1 MKTSRILYFKF
12 KKLKKGEI
20 MKKNLYSVCATV
32 IMLSFLLI
40 SSPAQSQKDY
50 HHDDLAVTEKV
61 KTFILDHNITG
72 SDLDK
77 IHRIIEIM
85 HDKLLFIRVKR
96 SRIQGWLQEP
106 EEIEVFKSQL
116 RTAVEELRQI
126 NYRRLTALLSKDEYE
141 KRKELQ
147 EFIFYGMHDLSVYS
161 NVIQKKDIYPQ
172 DLPFVVSGAEAV
184 EYGIA
189 DGCTTATKTF
199 IVLAKAAGIK
209 EVRFVPTGNV
219 LDYNKA
225 CQAKGKTRKPGITI
239 NGHFFALAKI
249 QGKWAL
255 VNCTYFEPYSL
266 EDSIRY
272 EIFFELDGEEVS
284 PEMLTNRILKIPSF
298 QREGKPRPPSRLY
311 VIGVGKDNDDDLDI
325 ENYKALMNMSVSGDR
340 DCAICKCS
348 QF

>member
-1 MKTSRILYFKF
+1 
-12 KKLKKGEI
+12 
-20 MKKNLYSVCATV
+20 MKKNLYIVWAAV
-32 IMLSFLLI
+32 IMLFFILT
-40 SSPAQSQKDY
+40 SSSAQNQKDY
-50 HHDDLAVTEKV
+50 HHDGLAVTEEV
-61 KTFILDHNITG
+61 KAFVAEHNITG

-77 IHRIIEIM
+77 VHRIIEIM
-85 HDKLLFIRVKR
+85 HDRFLFT
-96 SRIQGWLQEP
+96 RIGRRKIQDWLREP
-106 EEIEVFKSQL
+106 KEAEVFESQL
-116 RTAVEELRQI
+116 RKSVKQLRQI
-126 NYRRLTALLSKDEYE
+126 NDKRMTALLSKDEY
-141 KRKELQ
+141 KRRKKLE
-147 EFIFYGMHDLSVYS
+147 EFIFYGIHDLKVYNSVL
-161 NVIQKKDIYPQ
+161 KTKDIYPR

-209 EVRFVPTGNV
+209 EVRFIPTGNV

-225 CQAKGKTRKPGITI
+225 CQTAGKIRKKGVTI

-272 EIFFELDGEEVS
+272 EIFFWLDGEEVS
-284 PEMLTNRILKIPSF
+284 PEMLKNRILRIPSF
-298 QREGKPRPPSRLY
+298 QREGKPSPPSRLY
-311 VIGVGKDNDDDLDI
+311 VIGVGKDSDDDLDI
-325 ENYKALMNMSVSGDR
+325 ENHTALMNMSVSGDR
-340 DCAICKCS
+340 NSAVCKRS

>member
-1 MKTSRILYFKF
+1 
-12 KKLKKGEI
+12 
-20 MKKNLYSVCATV
+20 MKKNLYIVWAAT
-32 IMLSFLLI
+32 IMLFFLST
-40 SSPAQSQKDY
+40 SSPAQNQKDY
-50 HHDDLAVTEKV
+50 HHDGLAVTEKV
-61 KTFILDHNITG
+61 KKFVAEHNITG

-77 IHRIIEIM
+77 VHRIIEIM
-85 HDKLLFIRVKR
+85 HDRFLFTRIGRR
-96 SRIQGWLQEP
+96 RIQDWLKEP
-106 EEIEVFKSQL
+106 EEMEVFNSQL
-116 RTAVEELRQI
+116 KASVQKLRGI
-126 NYRRLTALLSKDEYE
+126 NDKRMTALLSKDECE
-141 KRKELQ
+141 KRKKLQ
-147 EFIFYGMHDLSVYS
+147 RFIFFAMHDLSVYY
-161 NVIQKKDIYPQ
+161 NVIRTKDISPR

-225 CQAKGKTRKPGITI
+225 CKAKGKTRKQGVTI
-239 NGHFFALAKI
+239 NGHFFALVKI

-266 EDSIRY
+266 DDSIRY
-272 EIFFELDGEEVS
+272 EIFFWLDQEEVS

-298 QREGKPRPPSRLY
+298 QREGKPRPPNRLY

-340 DCAICKCS
+340 DCDICKKS

>member
-1 MKTSRILYFKF
+1 
-12 KKLKKGEI
+12 
-20 MKKNLYSVCATV
+20 MKKNLLSVWAAV
-32 IMLSFLLI
+32 IMLFFLLI
-40 SSPAQSQKDY
+40 SASAQNQKDY
-50 HHDDLAVTEKV
+50 HHDGLAVTEKV
-61 KTFILDHNITG
+61 KTFVAEHNITG

-77 IHRIIEIM
+77 VHRIIEIM
-85 HDKLLFIRVKR
+85 HDNSLFIRIGR
-96 SRIQGWLQEP
+96 NRIQDWLQNP
-106 EEIEVFKSQL
+106 EEIEIFKTQL
-116 RTAVEELRQI
+116 RGAVKEMRQI
-126 NYRRLTALLSKDEYE
+126 NDKRLTALLSKDEYE
-141 KRKELQ
+141 RRNKLQ
-147 EFIFYGMHDLSVYS
+147 HLIFNGIHDLGVYN
-161 NVIQKKDIYPQ
+161 NVIKAKDIYPE
-172 DLPFVVSGAEAV
+172 DLPFAVSGAEAV
-184 EYGIA
+184 EYGIS

-209 EVRFVPTGNV
+209 EVRFVPTGDV

-255 VNCTYFEPYSL
+255 VNCTYFEPYGL

-298 QREGKPRPPSRLY
+298 QREGKPRPPNRLY

-340 DCAICKCS
+340 DCDICKRS

>member
-1 MKTSRILYFKF
+1 
-12 KKLKKGEI
+12 
-20 MKKNLYSVCATV
+20 MKKNLSSVCASV
-32 IMLSFLLI
+32 IMLFFLLI
-40 SSPAQSQKDY
+40 SSPAQNQKDY
-50 HHDDLAVTEKV
+50 HHDGLAVTEKV
-61 KTFILDHNITG
+61 RTFVAEHNITG
-72 SDLDK
+72 TDLDK
-77 IHRIIEIM
+77 VHRIIEIM
-85 HDKLLFIRVKR
+85 HDKSLFIRIGR
-96 SRIQGWLQEP
+96 ERLQGWFQQP
-106 EEIEVFKSQL
+106 EEMKVLENQL
-116 RTAVEELRQI
+116 RTAVKEMRQI
-126 NYRRLTALLSKDEYE
+126 NDKRMTALLSKGEYE
-141 KRKELQ
+141 KRDKLQ
-147 EFIFYGMHDLSVYS
+147 HFIFNGIHDLNVYN
-161 NVIQKKDIYPQ
+161 NVIKTKDIYPQ

-184 EYGIA
+184 EYGIS

-199 IVLAKAAGIK
+199 IVLAKAAGIE

-225 CQAKGKTRKPGITI
+225 CQAKGETRKQGITI

-272 EIFFELDGEEVS
+272 EIFFWLDREEVS

-298 QREGKPRPPSRLY
+298 QREGKRIPSRLY
-311 VIGVGKDNDDDLDI
+311 VIGVGKDSDDDLDI

-340 DCAICKCS
+340 DCAICKSS